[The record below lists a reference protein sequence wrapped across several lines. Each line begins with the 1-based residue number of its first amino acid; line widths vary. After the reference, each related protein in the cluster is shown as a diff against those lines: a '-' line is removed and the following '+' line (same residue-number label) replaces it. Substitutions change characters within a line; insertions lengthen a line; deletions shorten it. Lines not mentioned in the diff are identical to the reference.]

1 MTLMEEPRWCKSL
14 LTNTTFSLSEKDWKL
29 KHLICGVKTCTPF
42 ERYSHV
48 SMKKLPDPDVDP
60 PGTEPGLV
68 NLCKEIRSVVDQEA
82 LIIGEVFPHPGTV
95 VQVFLQRIFLQSVL
109 P

>member
-1 MTLMEEPRWCKSL
+1 
-14 LTNTTFSLSEKDWKL
+14 
-29 KHLICGVKTCTPF
+29 
-42 ERYSHV
+42 
-48 SMKKLPDPDVDP
+48 MKKLPDPDVDP

-95 VQVFLQRIFLQSVL
+95 VQVFLQRIFLQSVVPL
-109 P
+109 IVVIDNRFKVVLRR